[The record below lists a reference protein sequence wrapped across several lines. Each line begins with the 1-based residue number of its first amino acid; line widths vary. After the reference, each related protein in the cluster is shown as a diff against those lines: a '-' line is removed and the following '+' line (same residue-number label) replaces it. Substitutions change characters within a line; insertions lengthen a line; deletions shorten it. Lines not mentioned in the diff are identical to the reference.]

1 MEIIDAVRAHRLH
14 APQMGS
20 YASLSQARAFR
31 LRILISTDLN
41 ARGLDLPY
49 VNLIINVDLPS
60 NDATYLHRVGRTGR
74 FGTSGIAVSLVTA
87 TELLQLQVRAR
98 CAGRLHMLLSAGA
111 SQAIVDRA
119 KG

>member
-1 MEIIDAVRAHRLH
+1 VTWATC
-14 APQMGS
+14 P
-20 YASLSQARAFR
+20 QARAFR

-74 FGTSGIAVSLVTA
+74 FGTSGIAVSLVTQA
-87 TELLQLQVRAR
+87 ELSQLQVRT
-98 CAGRLHMLLSAGA
+98 
-111 SQAIVDRA
+111 
-119 KG
+119 